1 MMRIGY
7 ACFLLLSIQIARAQA
22 LTSADVRVLS
32 DRWAVYYAT
41 LYRVPIELVLH
52 PTGPL
57 VRYPLSVPY
66 SRSSHVTAGPGE
78 VLMRASLITCTSRKS
93 PWWTERGWT
102 GLTLSRA

>member
-41 LYRVPIELVLH
+41 LYRVPIELVSDPRIRILYPQISPEK
-52 PTGPL
+52 PTVGD
-57 VRYPLSVPY
+57 
-66 SRSSHVTAGPGE
+66 SSIPGFVTAE
-78 VLMRASLITCTSRKS
+78 
-93 PWWTERGWT
+93 
-102 GLTLSRA
+102 